1 MTSPRALVLVAIAAS
16 LLLAGCSAAS
26 PSPTDPSSD
35 PSSDPAPAPSEPTVV
50 SLAELE
56 FPFESSDWLDTLD
69 ANRAALVEWN
79 ESYAADCTAELAG
92 SAESPDCTEGILTG
106 LKAVNGVKT
115 SFDFSF
121 DNADWDGGAYSG
133 LVALSP
139 TRDAIQV
146 ASDSGSAFID
156 TCYYV
161 PGQDGCV
168 ATGQKFLDDVA
179 AAVEVTATWER

>member
-1 MTSPRALVLVAIAAS
+1 MTSPRPFVLAAIAAS

-26 PSPTDPSSD
+26 PSPVETSG
-35 PSSDPAPAPSEPTVV
+35 DPAPAPSEPTVV

-56 FPFESSDWLDTLD
+56 FPFESGDWLDGLD
-69 ANRAALVEWN
+69 ENRAALVEWN

-92 SAESPDCTEGILTG
+92 SADSADCTEGILTG

-121 DNADWDGGAYSG
+121 DNADWESGDYSG
-133 LVALSP
+133 LVALAP
-139 TRDAIQV
+139 TRDAIQT
-146 ASDSGSAFID
+146 ASDSGSDFID

-168 ATGQKFLDDVA
+168 AKAQAFLDDAA